1 MKLNPDC
8 MRIILKY
15 CVENIDYQ
23 ELGLGQWHENSVTL
37 NTLYN
42 SKELKDFEKKEV
54 MYSVMKLYE
63 YQFITVSKIRPT
75 NGQQYFDSCEITDVT
90 VYGHDFYNS
99 IQEDTIWNKT
109 KNVVGQVGNHTLK
122 FIEDTAQ
129 KIAVESAKQAVTIT
143 MMQK

>member
-15 CVENIDYQ
+15 CVEHIDYQ
-23 ELGLGQWHENSVTL
+23 EINLNKWYEKSVTL
-37 NTLYN
+37 ALLYN
-42 SKELKDFEKKEV
+42 SDELKNFEKKEI

-63 YQFITVSKIRPT
+63 YRFITVSKISPT
-75 NGQQYFDSCEITDVT
+75 DGHKYFDSCDITDVT

-109 KNVVGQVGNHTLK
+109 KSIIGQVGNHTLK

>member
-15 CVENIDYQ
+15 CVENIDYK
-23 ELGLGQWHENSVTL
+23 ELNLNKWYESYITL
-37 NTLYN
+37 NMLYN
-42 SKELKDFEKKEV
+42 SEELKNFEKKEI

-63 YQFITVSKIRPT
+63 YQFITVSRIQPT
-75 NGQQYFDSCEITDVT
+75 DGQKYFDSCEITDVT
-90 VYGHDFYNS
+90 IYGHDFYNS

-109 KNVVGQVGNHTLK
+109 KSVVSQVGNHTLK

-129 KIAVESAKQAVTIT
+129 KIAVESAKQAVSIT

>member
-8 MRIILKY
+8 IRAILKY
-15 CVENIDYQ
+15 CVEHIDY
-23 ELGLGQWHENSVTL
+23 EDIGLNQWHEKSIMLTA
-37 NTLYN
+37 LYESN
-42 SKELKDFEKKEV
+42 EVKDFEKKEI

-63 YQFITVSKIRPT
+63 YNFITISRIQPA
-75 NGQQYFDSCEITDVT
+75 NGQKYFDNCEITDVT

-109 KNVVGQVGNHTLK
+109 KNVVTKVGNHTLK

-129 KIAVESAKQAVTIT
+129 QIAVESAKQAVSIS

>member
-15 CVENIDYQ
+15 CVEHIDYK
-23 ELGLGQWHENSVTL
+23 ELNLNQWREKSVTL
-37 NTLYN
+37 TMLYE
-42 SKELKDFEKKEV
+42 SDELKNFEKKEI

-63 YQFITVSKIRPT
+63 YKFIAVSSIQPI
-75 NGQQYFDSCEITDVT
+75 NGKYFDSCNITDVT
-90 VYGHDFYNS
+90 IYGHDFYNS

>member
-23 ELGLGQWHENSVTL
+23 EISVNNWAGKTVTL
-37 NTLYN
+37 QMLY
-42 SKELKDFEKKEV
+42 KCVELKKFDKRDI
-54 MYSVMKLYE
+54 MYSVMKLCE
-63 YQFITVSKIRPT
+63 YNYITLSNIYP
-75 NGQQYFDSCEITDVT
+75 NEGQKYINSCTITDVT
-90 VYGHDFYNS
+90 VYGHNFYES

-109 KNVVGQVGNHTLK
+109 KHIIGSVGNHTLK

-129 KIAVESAKQAVTIT
+129 KVATESAKQAITI
-143 MMQK
+143 MMTQK

>member
-15 CVENIDYQ
+15 CIEHIDYKDI
-23 ELGLGQWHENSVTL
+23 GLNQRHENSVTL
-37 NTLYN
+37 TMLYN
-42 SKELKDFEKKEV
+42 SDELKEFEKKEI

-63 YQFITVSKIRPT
+63 YRFITVSKIHPT
-75 NGQQYFDSCEITDVT
+75 NRQQYFDSCEITDVT

-122 FIEDTAQ
+122 FIKDTAQ
-129 KIAVESAKQAVTIT
+129 KIAIESAKQAVTIT

>member
-1 MKLNPDC
+1 M
-8 MRIILKY
+8 
-15 CVENIDYQ
+15 
-23 ELGLGQWHENSVTL
+23 
-37 NTLYN
+37 LYN
-42 SKELKDFEKKEV
+42 SDELKEFEKKEI

-63 YQFITVSKIRPT
+63 YRFITVSKIQPT

-109 KNVVGQVGNHTLK
+109 KNIVCQVGNHTLK

>member
-15 CVENIDYQ
+15 CVEHIDYK
-23 ELGLGQWHENSVTL
+23 ELNLNQWREKSVTL
-37 NTLYN
+37 TMLYE
-42 SKELKDFEKKEV
+42 SDELKNFEKKEI
-54 MYSVMKLYE
+54 MYSVIKLYE
-63 YQFITVSKIRPT
+63 YKFIAVSSIQPI
-75 NGQQYFDSCEITDVT
+75 NGKYFDSCNITDVT
-90 VYGHDFYNS
+90 IYGHDFYNS

-129 KIAVESAKQAVTIT
+129 KNCG
-143 MMQK
+143 

>member
-15 CVENIDYQ
+15 CVEHIDYKDI
-23 ELGLGQWHENSVTL
+23 GLNQWHENSVTL
-37 NTLYN
+37 NVLYN
-42 SKELKDFEKKEV
+42 SKELKNFEKKEI

-63 YQFITVSKIRPT
+63 YQFIAVSRIQPT
-75 NGQQYFDSCEITDVT
+75 DGQKYFDSCEIIDVT
-90 VYGHDFYNS
+90 IYGHDFYNS

-109 KNVVGQVGNHTLK
+109 KSVVAQVGNHTLK

-129 KIAVESAKQAVTIT
+129 KIAVESAKQAVSIT